1 MGISETASQFRF
13 NRPTWRQATR
23 GSPRGRER
31 AHPVL
36 NKSQVGTFFQ
46 REATASSGPGM
57 LFGSPSTE
65 RVLETGGG
73 YALPNGITGFLRAEG
88 NAPATIL
95 RAIVAPVTKP

>member
-1 MGISETASQFRF
+1 
-13 NRPTWRQATR
+13 
-23 GSPRGRER
+23 
-31 AHPVL
+31 
-36 NKSQVGTFFQ
+36 
-46 REATASSGPGM
+46 M